1 MCPSLLH
8 YQYNVSPMSKA
19 VIKKKHYSRNQ
30 ISYRINANIN
40 MGVREDILRPI
51 IDTLQEMLLR
61 YCRVHILRFDLHVPE
76 FMPDNKIMSTFQRML
91 FKRIR
96 RHYDIKPIGFIWVRE
111 QEKAKSQHYHCAIY
125 LDGNKIRHP
134 GLVQDWIA
142 MIWEHLDG
150 SSRHWSGYHNLR
162 RADAEAIDEAVFH
175 LSYLAK
181 TRGKGFRP
189 PQTKDY
195 GWTRSICASKRPL
208 SNAKGE
214 E

>member
-1 MCPSLLH
+1 MKQAPVLKDEQVKKLL
-8 YQYNVSPMSKA
+8 KTT
-19 VIKKKHYSRNQ
+19 
-30 ISYRINANIN
+30 RI
-40 MGVREDILRPI
+40 
-51 IDTLQEMLLR
+51 T
-61 YCRVHILRFDLHVPE
+61 
-76 FMPDNKIMSTFQRML
+76 
-91 FKRIR
+91 
-96 RHYDIKPIGFIWVRE
+96 
-111 QEKAKSQHYHCAIY
+111 
-125 LDGNKIRHP
+125 RHP
-134 GLVQDWIA
+134 GLIQDWIA

-162 RADAEAIDEAVFH
+162 RADEEAIDKAVFH